1 MQAIW
6 LSTSVHIVQAYV
18 PSATRLSTLGHLVQT
33 SVNEAIQLLQ
43 ILNFVCGWP
52 MFNARN

>member
-6 LSTSVHIVQAYV
+6 LSTSVHILQAYV

-43 ILNFVCGWP
+43 ILILIFRLWLANV
-52 MFNARN
+52 